1 MFYTKTQYFPILF
14 RHFLTVPLSNYSKID
29 EIYLWEIEHLGNK
42 FETAAKGVK
51 NVMGNMSFRKTLKHG
66 DSVSTK
72 LTEYNVSLFLVYEH
86 QIRFLLCSHY
96 LLVLLLSFFLKN
108 IRVFMYSTK
117 TLIESHECVLGD
129 LVRKLGQKPYSK
141 AYIRAGPRDE
151 LHFHPDKVNAAIVTC
166 GGLCPGLNN
175 VVREITMSLHNLYNI
190 KGKVWGIR
198 GGYAGFYE
206 ADLPPFE
213 LTPKFVENIHHSG
226 GTVLASSRGGFELDK
241 IIEFLKKY
249 EISQLF
255 VIGGDGTHRGAFRIH
270 EECVSLVSLTCCLL
284 NCLSQCVKW

>member
-1 MFYTKTQYFPILF
+1 
-14 RHFLTVPLSNYSKID
+14 
-29 EIYLWEIEHLGNK
+29 
-42 FETAAKGVK
+42 
-51 NVMGNMSFRKTLKHG
+51 
-66 DSVSTK
+66 
-72 LTEYNVSLFLVYEH
+72 
-86 QIRFLLCSHY
+86 
-96 LLVLLLSFFLKN
+96 
-108 IRVFMYSTK
+108 MYSTK

-226 GTVLASSRGGFELDK
+226 GTVLASSRGGFDLDK